1 MFSRRPFGSS
11 CVFAAVFIVS
21 TSGASAQTTAVP
33 GFTQPDDDE
42 TVVRK
47 LLQSTDPR
55 AQAWGAWYAGR
66 DQMRQLA
73 PLVHAVIAQHAFGTS
88 LPESAAVEVSLDTL
102 IQLKVPTPA
111 PLLAAVYERRPAQ
124 SLILAAIADR
134 DDQEIEPFLLG
145 VLARDKYDEWFAAA
159 NTLLGRRASGLAVSI
174 IRALRI
180 PVHVYITR
188 DGRTTGG
195 GSGTGMGVGMGCGA
209 IGAARGLPPWAD
221 YRLATS
227 AHPGYVVLSTG
238 PTTVYYQRIVTAA
251 GSTPARSVV
260 ERDGPAADD
269 RLRYLAALA
278 GLSATL
284 SRCEAWSSAKSPWQL
299 ARLPTAHSRLFGVG
313 CSTAGPSSRGR
324 SFTHQPFPARMPP
337 ACYRR
342 SISSCTILSSSPR
355 RPPSHTLRHF
365 AVLSSTAYAPS
376 EPFPGTH
383 VRQNSS
389 QTRPGSC
396 PAASIAP
403 SARSRPSVA
412 HRCSSG
418 AQVERASRTSTA
430 TSTSTM

>member
-1 MFSRRPFGSS
+1 MTIVQPEAVRLFLR
-11 CVFAAVFIVS
+11 FAAVFIVS

-209 IGAARGLPPWAD
+209 VGAARGLPPWAD

-278 GLSATL
+278 GLSADSLPLRGMEFREITLATGAPANGALETVRRGLLDSWSVIARALVHTSAL
-284 SRCEAWSSAKSPWQL
+284 SRED
-299 ARLPTAHSRLFGVG
+299 
-313 CSTAGPSSRGR
+313 
-324 SFTHQPFPARMPP
+324 
-337 ACYRR
+337 
-342 SISSCTILSSSPR
+342 
-355 RPPSHTLRHF
+355 
-365 AVLSSTAYAPS
+365 
-376 EPFPGTH
+376 
-383 VRQNSS
+383 
-389 QTRPGSC
+389 
-396 PAASIAP
+396 AASVLPAFDLVVND
-403 SARSRPSVA
+403 S
-412 HRCSSG
+412 
-418 AQVERASRTSTA
+418 Q
-430 TSTSTM
+430 